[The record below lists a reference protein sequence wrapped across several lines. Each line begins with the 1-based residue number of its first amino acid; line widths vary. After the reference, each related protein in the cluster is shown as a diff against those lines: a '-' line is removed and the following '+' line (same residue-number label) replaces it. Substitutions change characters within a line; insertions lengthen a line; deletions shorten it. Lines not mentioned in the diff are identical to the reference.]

1 MIRTGQAFPRAL
13 LLWFDRVRRDL
24 PWRRSKD
31 AYAILVSEVML
42 QQTRVETVIPY
53 FERFLARFPS
63 VRALAD
69 APLDEVLAAWAG
81 LGYYRRARL
90 LKRTAEVVAEE
101 HAGTFPRTAAELV
114 NLPGIGR
121 YTAGALASIA
131 FSESTPLVDGNV
143 ARVFARLCRLEGDVR
158 ERTVEKR
165 LWQIAGELV
174 PKDRPGDFNQA
185 LMELGAMVCT
195 PANPHCEACPVA
207 GFCAALEAGDVGR
220 YPAPRRRP
228 ATIDVRL
235 ANLIVAD
242 GDRIGVVRRETGTKM
257 AGLHDLPAL
266 ELSSESDAPRELA
279 THLLDNYGVAVSE
292 PTCIGKA
299 RHTITHHK
307 ITIEVHVASRIAA
320 STAGS
325 RSPRDAERSSS
336 RGIAPRADRDGLR
349 FVERRLAGE
358 LGLSALATKALRAA
372 SG

>member
-1 MIRTGQAFPRAL
+1 MISNGDGFSRTL
-13 LLWFDRVRRDL
+13 LTWFDRVRRDL

-69 APLDEVLAAWAG
+69 APLEEVLAAWAG

-90 LKRTAEVVAEE
+90 LKRTAEVVTAE
-101 HAGTFPRTAAELV
+101 HAGIFPRTAAELV

-131 FSESTPLVDGNV
+131 FSEPTPLVDGNV
-143 ARVFARLCRLEGDVR
+143 ARVFARLCRVEGDVR

-165 LWQIAGELV
+165 LWEIAEDLV
-174 PKDRPGDFNQA
+174 PQTRPGDFNQA
-185 LMELGAMVCT
+185 LMELGAVVCT

-207 GFCAALEAGDVGR
+207 TYCEALRSGDVSR
-220 YPAPRRRP
+220 YPTPRRRP
-228 ATIDVRL
+228 TTIDVRL
-235 ANLIVAD
+235 ANLIVLD
-242 GDRIGVVRRETGTKM
+242 GDRIGVVRRATGTKM

-266 ELSSESDAPRELA
+266 ELSSEADASHELA
-279 THLLDNYGVAVSE
+279 THLRDDYGVTVSE
-292 PTCIGKA
+292 PTCIGTA
-299 RHTITHHK
+299 RHAITHHK

-320 STAGS
+320 KTARSTTA
-325 RSPRDAERSSS
+325 RDAQRSTE

-372 SG
+372 ST

>member
-1 MIRTGQAFPRAL
+1 MISSCDGFSRAL
-13 LLWFDRVRRDL
+13 LAWFDRVSRDL

-63 VRALAD
+63 VRALAE
-69 APLDEVLAAWAG
+69 APLDDVLAAWAG

-90 LKRTAEVVAEE
+90 LKRTAEVVDSQ
-101 HAGTFPRTAAELV
+101 HAGVFPRTATELV

-131 FSESTPLVDGNV
+131 FSEPTPLVDGNF
-143 ARVFARLCRLEGDVR
+143 ARVFARLHRVEGDVR

-165 LWQIAGELV
+165 MWQIAEALV
-174 PKDRPGDFNQA
+174 PQTRPGDFNQA
-185 LMELGAMVCT
+185 LMELGAVVCT
-195 PANPHCEACPVA
+195 PTNPHCEACPVA
-207 GFCAALEAGDVGR
+207 TYCEALRAGDVSR
-220 YPAPRRRP
+220 YPAPRRRT

-235 ANLIVAD
+235 ANLIVTD
-242 GDRIGVVRRETGTKM
+242 GARIGVVRRGSGSKM

-266 ELSSESDAPRELA
+266 ELSSEADAARELA
-279 THLLDNYGVAVSE
+279 THLLDDYGVAVSD
-292 PTCIGKA
+292 PSCIGKA

-307 ITIEVHVASRIAA
+307 ITIEVHVAARIAVT
-320 STAGS
+320 TA
-325 RSPRDAERSSS
+325 RSSS
-336 RGIAPRADRDGLR
+336 RGGAQPVTNRGIAPRADQDGLW
-349 FVERRLAGE
+349 FVERRLVGE